1 MKVSV
6 VIVNYNTS
14 EQLKDCLNNL
24 LSQGI
29 ELEIIV
35 VDNASSDDSVEMVRT
50 NFPNVK
56 LVEAKENKGLAHG
69 SNLGLEVAT
78 GDYVLYL
85 GSDAYPEK
93 GVIDGMVEFMDKN
106 INIGISTC
114 KLVLRNGSLDMDAHR
129 GFPTPWASLTHFTK
143 LNSLFPK
150 SKFFNQYFLG
160 YEDFTRPHEIDL
172 CISHFMMVRKKVFD
186 RVGRWD
192 EDFFVFGEDVDFCY
206 RVKKAGWKIMYLPQ
220 FTAIHY
226 KGVSVGIRKE
236 SQDIS
241 KASSET
247 KVRMKRSTTDAMKLF
262 YKKHY
267 SNVYPKIIQSLVFL
281 GIDLLSKLRNT
292 F

>member
-206 RVKKAGWKIMYLPQ
+206 RARKAGFELLFVPKATIFHHFAATTKIGSPVHNYFTTRNHYL
-220 FTAIHY
+220 F
-226 KGVSVGIRKE
+226 VE
-236 SQDIS
+236 
-241 KASSET
+241 
-247 KVRMKRSTTDAMKLF
+247 
-262 YKKHY
+262 KHA
-267 SNVYPKIIQSLVFL
+267 K
-281 GIDLLSKLRNT
+281 
-292 F
+292 

>member
-160 YEDFTRPHEIDL
+160 YEDFTKPSEIDL

-262 YKKHY
+262 YRKHY
-267 SNVYPKIIQSLVFL
+267 SGVYPKIIQSLVFL

>member
-226 KGVSVGIRKE
+226 KGVSVGTRKG

-262 YKKHY
+262 YRKHY
-267 SNVYPKIIQSLVFL
+267 SGVYPKIIQSLVFL

>member
-93 GVIDGMVEFMDKN
+93 GVIEGMVEFMDKN

-262 YKKHY
+262 YRKHY
-267 SNVYPKIIQSLVFL
+267 SGVYPKIIQSLVFL

>member
-1 MKVSV
+1 
-6 VIVNYNTS
+6 
-14 EQLKDCLNNL
+14 
-24 LSQGI
+24 
-29 ELEIIV
+29 
-35 VDNASSDDSVEMVRT
+35 
-50 NFPNVK
+50 
-56 LVEAKENKGLAHG
+56 
-69 SNLGLEVAT
+69 
-78 GDYVLYL
+78 
-85 GSDAYPEK
+85 
-93 GVIDGMVEFMDKN
+93 
-106 INIGISTC
+106 
-114 KLVLRNGSLDMDAHR
+114 
-129 GFPTPWASLTHFTK
+129 
-143 LNSLFPK
+143 
-150 SKFFNQYFLG
+150 
-160 YEDFTRPHEIDL
+160 
-172 CISHFMMVRKKVFD
+172 MVRKKVFD

-262 YKKHY
+262 YRKHY
-267 SNVYPKIIQSLVFL
+267 SGVYPKIIQSLVFL